1 MRNFDYLQ
9 ELGLTDLHNFCATA
23 EELQVSNPDLS
34 AISARKALEY
44 VVRALYTMKNIEI
57 PERVSLFE
65 LVDGEVFR
73 EFVGDDRVMMAVH
86 YVRKIGNNGAHGI
99 KVTKRES
106 FFCLLNIYNV
116 VAVILHKLTLLKEV
130 VPFDDSLIPN
140 KVQAP
145 IMTPTAVTV
154 TPQSTIV
161 EAADK
166 AAVDDKTP
174 VAEMPTTISEAETRR
189 LYIDLMLKEAG
200 WEVLETEGAIQ
211 PSKACIE
218 VEVEGMPN
226 NEGKGYCDYVLFG
239 SNGLPLAV
247 IEAKKTSA
255 SPLKGKHQAE
265 LYAEC
270 LEKRYGIKP
279 VIYYT
284 NGFATYIIDG
294 LGYPPRRL
302 YAFHTESDLEL
313 LIQKRQRHDIN
324 DFSVKDNITD
334 RHYQKMAIKS
344 VCEHFNGKHRRGLLV
359 MATGTGKTRV
369 AISLVDV
376 LTRNGWVKNVLFL
389 ADRIP
394 LVSQAHKNFVKLL
407 PNMTTSILSEDKD
420 PDTNARITF
429 STYQTMINY
438 IDTDEKAFSV
448 GRFDLIIIDEAHRSI
463 FGKYSAIF
471 NYFDGLLVGL
481 TATPR
486 DEVDRSTYET
496 FQMEQGI
503 PNYAYELE
511 DAVAEGYL
519 VNYKGFKR
527 GSLILQEGIKYNNLS
542 EEEKDQ
548 LEKVWEYE
556 QAKKA
561 IDGDLVVYEPFP
573 KKKAQGGYELDE
585 TGSMYKA
592 AEDPSAN
599 GYHRDIKT
607 NEIFSYIFNIDTIDH
622 VLQDLMENGLKVQS
636 GERIGKS
643 IIFAYNHRHA
653 EMIVERFYA
662 LYPEYASES
671 SEFCALID
679 NYVTYSK
686 DLIDKFEIRDG
697 NPQIAVSVD
706 MLDTGIDVP
715 DVLNLVFFKIVK
727 SKIKFMQMIGRGT
740 RLSKDIFGPGQD
752 KEFFYIFDWC
762 RNFEY
767 FDKNPDG
774 NKAPAVQSLTEKI
787 FSLRAKI
794 AFHLQHQKYQEDAYA
809 KGLHDEIK
817 AILKEQVALLSD
829 SHISVREKWAD
840 VSHFKDDGSWVYLS
854 EVDVNTLSTVI
865 APMLPRN
872 TLDESAKKFDVLTLL
887 IELSLIDGETNAVK
901 AVRGVQT
908 IAEKLQDK
916 GTLPQVQAK
925 MGTIKEVLTDI
936 AWQNVSLKW
945 LEKVRTDFRD
955 LVKFLMGQ
963 DNKWFAVDIE
973 DKISDEGE
981 IEGIMPR
988 MSYKQSV
995 LDFLSQNRDLPVL
1008 RKIYGMEQLTS
1019 ADFAELERILWK
1031 ELGTKDDYEKF
1042 TRGMVCGSNVAI
1054 FIRSMVGVDRKN
1066 AVRRFSEFIS
1076 GHELNAEQEEFLM
1089 TIISYVCENGD
1100 ITKEIV
1106 VNEAPFDER
1115 LTVFTPYMLPLAKYI
1130 DTIHAVITPQTA

>member
-9 ELGLTDLHNFCATA
+9 ELGLNDLYKFCSTA
-23 EELQVSNPDLS
+23 EELQVSNPELS
-34 AISARKALEY
+34 AVSARKALEY
-44 VVRALYTMKNIEI
+44 IVRALYLMKNVEI
-57 PERVSLFE
+57 PERASLFE

-73 EFVGDDRVMMAVH
+73 EFIGDERVMMSVH
-86 YVRKIGNNGAHGI
+86 YVRKVGNNAAHNTP
-99 KVTKRES
+99 VTKRES

-116 VAVILHKLTLLKEV
+116 VAAILLKLRV
-130 VPFDDSLIPN
+130 ISSIAPFNDTLIPRSP
-140 KVQAP
+140 QAP
-145 IMTPTAVTV
+145 IVTAPKVVEVTAESAV
-154 TPQSTIV
+154 V
-161 EAADK
+161 K
-166 AAVDDKTP
+166 AASKEAVEDNTP
-174 VAEMPTTISEAETRR
+174 VQELPLDISEAETRR

-200 WEVLETEGAIQ
+200 WEVLDTEGAIQ

-226 NEGKGYCDYVLFG
+226 NEGIGYCDYVLFG

-247 IEAKKTSA
+247 VEAKRTSV
-255 SPLKGKHQAE
+255 SPIKGKHQAE
-265 LYAEC
+265 LYADC
-270 LEKRYGIKP
+270 LEKRYGVKP

-284 NGFATYIIDG
+284 NGFETYIIDG
-294 LGYPPRRL
+294 LGYPSRRL

-313 LIQKRQRHDIN
+313 LIQQRQRHDIT

-344 VCEHFNGKHRRGLLV
+344 VCEHFNSKHRRGLLV

-369 AISLVDV
+369 SISLVDV
-376 LTRNGWVKNVLFL
+376 LARNGWVKNVLFL

-407 PNMTTSILSEDKD
+407 PHMTTSVLSEDKD
-420 PDTNARITF
+420 PDTTARITF

-438 IDTDEKAFSV
+438 IDRDEKAFSV

-463 FGKYSAIF
+463 FGKYTAII
-471 NYFDGLLVGL
+471 NYFDALLVGL

-496 FQMEQGI
+496 FQMEQGV

-511 DAVAEGYL
+511 DAVSEGYL
-519 VNYKGFKR
+519 VNYRGFKR
-527 GSLILQEGIKYNNLS
+527 GSLILKDGIKYKDLS
-542 EEEKDQ
+542 PKEQEQ

-561 IDGDLVVYEPFP
+561 IDGE
-573 KKKAQGGYELDE
+573 
-585 TGSMYKA
+585 
-592 AEDPSAN
+592 SAK
-599 GYHRDIKT
+599 RDIRSD
-607 NEIFSYIFNIDTIDH
+607 EIFSYIFNLDTIDH

-636 GERIGKS
+636 GERIGKT

-740 RLSKDIFGPGQD
+740 RLSKDVFGPGHD

-774 NKAPAVQSLTEKI
+774 NKAKTVQSLTEKI
-787 FSLRAKI
+787 FSLRARI
-794 AFHLQHQKYQEDAYA
+794 AFQLQHQKWQEDEFARE
-809 KGLHDEIK
+809 LHDETK
-817 AILKEQVALLSD
+817 AVLKEQVAALSD
-829 SHISVREKWAD
+829 SHISVRERWEQ
-840 VSHFKDDGSWVYLS
+840 VSHFKNDDNWVYIS
-854 EVDVNTLSTVI
+854 EVDVNTLSNDI
-865 APMLPRN
+865 APLLPKN
-872 TLDESAKKFDVLTLL
+872 TLDESAKKFDVLTML
-887 IELSLIDGETNAVK
+887 IELSLLDGETNCVK
-901 AVRGVQT
+901 AVQNVQT
-908 IAEKLQDK
+908 IAEKLQEK
-916 GTLPQVQAK
+916 ATLPQVQAK
-925 MGTIKEVLTDI
+925 MATIKEVLSEV

-945 LEKVRTDFRD
+945 LEKVRKDLRD
-955 LVKFLMGQ
+955 LVKFLMGG
-963 DNKWFAVDIE
+963 DNKWFSVDIE
-973 DKISDEGE
+973 DTISDEGT
-981 IEGIMPR
+981 IDGITPR
-988 MSYKQSV
+988 VTYKQSV
-995 LDFLSQNRDLPVL
+995 LDFLSQNRNLPVL
-1008 RKIYGMEQLTS
+1008 QKIYDMEQLTV
-1019 ADFAELERILWK
+1019 ADVKELERILWQ
-1031 ELGTKDDYEKF
+1031 ELGSKEDYNKF
-1042 TRGMVCGSNVAI
+1042 TSGMQCGSNVAI
-1054 FIRSMVGVDRKN
+1054 FIRSILGIDRKN
-1066 AVRRFSEFIS
+1066 AVRMFSEFIS
-1076 GHELNAEQEEFLM
+1076 GNELNADQEDFLM

-1115 LTVFTPYMLPLAKYI
+1115 LAVFTPYMLPLAKYI
-1130 DTIHAVITPQTA
+1130 DTIHTVIIPHTA

>member
-9 ELGLTDLHNFCATA
+9 ELGLTDLHDYCSWA
-23 EELQVSNPDLS
+23 EELQVSKPDLS
-34 AISARKALEY
+34 AICARKALEY
-44 VVRALYTMKNIEI
+44 MVTELYKMKNIEI
-57 PERVSLFE
+57 PERAMLLE
-65 LVDGEVFR
+65 LVDSEVFR
-73 EFVGDDRVMMAVH
+73 DFIGDDKVMMAVH
-86 YVRKIGNNGAHGI
+86 YVRKVGNHGAHNI
-99 KVTKRES
+99 KVTRGES
-106 FFCLLNIYNV
+106 YYSLLNIYNV
-116 VAVILHKLTLLKEV
+116 VAAMLLKLRVIDEI
-130 VPFDDSLIPN
+130 VPFDRTLIPN
-140 KVQAP
+140 NPQVP
-145 IMTPTAVTV
+145 IV
-154 TPQSTIV
+154 TPKPIDVKSQSTIIKYADE
-161 EAADK
+161 EAIEDN
-166 AAVDDKTP
+166 TP
-174 VAEMPTTISEAETRR
+174 VQELPLDISEAETRR

-200 WEVLETEGAIQ
+200 WEVLDTEGAIQ

-226 NEGKGYCDYVLFG
+226 NEGVGYCDYVLFG

-247 IEAKKTSA
+247 IEAKRTSA
-255 SPLKGKHQAE
+255 SPIKGKHQAE
-265 LYAEC
+265 LYAMC
-270 LEKRYGIKP
+270 LEKRYGIRP

-284 NGFATYIIDG
+284 NGFETYIIDG
-294 LGYPPRRL
+294 LGYPSRRL

-313 LIQKRQRHDIN
+313 LIQKRQRHDIT
-324 DFSVKDNITD
+324 DFSINDNITD

-344 VCEHFNGKHRRGLLV
+344 VCEHFNSKHRRGLLV

-369 AISLVDV
+369 SISLVDV
-376 LTRNGWVKNVLFL
+376 LARNGWVKNVLFL

-407 PNMTTSILSEDKD
+407 PHMTTSVLSEDKD
-420 PDTNARITF
+420 PDTTARITF

-438 IDTDEKAFSV
+438 IDRDEKQFSV

-463 FGKYSAIF
+463 FGKYTAII
-471 NYFDGLLVGL
+471 NYFDALLVGL

-496 FQMEQGI
+496 FQMEQGV

-519 VNYKGFKR
+519 VNYCGFKR
-527 GSLILQEGIKYNNLS
+527 GSLILKDGIKYKDLS
-542 EEEKDQ
+542 PKEQEQ

-556 QAKKA
+556 QARKA
-561 IDGDLVVYEPFP
+561 IDG
-573 KKKAQGGYELDE
+573 
-585 TGSMYKA
+585 
-592 AEDPSAN
+592 ED
-599 GYHRDIKT
+599 YRRDIRSD
-607 NEIFSYIFNIDTIDH
+607 EIFKYIFNIDTIDH

-636 GERIGKS
+636 GERIGKT

-740 RLSKDIFGPGQD
+740 RLSKDIYGQGHD

-774 NKAPAVQSLTEKI
+774 NKAKTVPSLTEKI
-787 FSLRAKI
+787 FSLRSRI
-794 AFHLQHQKYQEDAYA
+794 AFQLQHQKWQEDEFA
-809 KGLHDEIK
+809 KQLHDDTK
-817 AILKEQVALLSD
+817 TVLKEQVAALSN

-840 VSHFKDDGSWVYLS
+840 VSHFKNDDNWVYIS
-854 EVDVNTLSTVI
+854 EVDVNTLSNEI
-865 APMLPRN
+865 APLLPKN
-872 TLDESAKKFDVLTLL
+872 TLDESAKKFDVLTML
-887 IELSLIDGETNAVK
+887 IELSLLDGETNCVK
-901 AVRGVQT
+901 AVQNVQT
-908 IAEKLQDK
+908 IAEKLQEK
-916 GTLPQVQAK
+916 ATLPQVQAA
-925 MGTIKEVLTDI
+925 MLTIKEVLSEV
-936 AWQNVSLKW
+936 AWQNVSLNW
-945 LEKVRTDFRD
+945 LEKVRKDLRD
-955 LVKFLMGQ
+955 LVKFLMGG
-963 DNKWFAVDIE
+963 DNKWFSVDIE
-973 DKISDEGE
+973 DTISDEGT
-981 IEGIMPR
+981 IDGITPR
-988 MSYKQSV
+988 VTYKQSV
-995 LDFLSQNRDLPVL
+995 LDFLSQNRNLPVL
-1008 RKIYGMEQLTS
+1008 QKIYDMEQLTV
-1019 ADFAELERILWK
+1019 ADVKELERILWQ
-1031 ELGTKDDYEKF
+1031 ELGSKEDYNRF
-1042 TRGMVCGSNVAI
+1042 TRGMPCGSNVAI
-1054 FIRSMVGVDRKN
+1054 FIRSILGIDRKN
-1066 AVRRFSEFIS
+1066 AVRMFSEFIS
-1076 GHELNAEQEEFLM
+1076 GNELNADQEDFLM

-1106 VNEAPFDER
+1106 VNEAPFDDR
-1115 LTVFTPYMLPLAKYI
+1115 LAVFTPYMLPLAKYI
-1130 DTIHAVITPQTA
+1130 DTIHTVIIPQTA

>member
-9 ELGLTDLHNFCATA
+9 DLGLTDLHNFCSAA
-23 EELQVSNPDLS
+23 EEMQVSKPDLS

-44 VVRALYTMKNIEI
+44 VVKAVFFMKDLEI
-57 PERVSLFE
+57 PERASLFE
-65 LVDGEVFR
+65 LVDSEVFR
-73 EFVGDDRVMMAVH
+73 SFIGNDHIMKAVH
-86 YVRKIGNNGAHGI
+86 YVRKVGNNGAHG
-99 KVTKRES
+99 KNVTKKES

-116 VAVILHKLTLLKEV
+116 VAAILHKLTIIKEI
-130 VPFDDSLIPN
+130 VPFDKTLIPN
-140 KVQAP
+140 KPLSPVLAP
-145 IMTPTAVTV
+145 AKVTV
-154 TPQSTIV
+154 TSKSTIV
-161 EAADK
+161 EAASKD
-166 AAVDDKTP
+166 AVADKTP
-174 VAEMPTTISEAETRR
+174 VKEVLSDISEAETRK

-200 WEVLETEGAIQ
+200 WDVLETEGAIQ

-226 NEGKGYCDYVLFG
+226 AEGKGFCDYVLFG
-239 SNGLPLAV
+239 GNGLPLAV
-247 IEAKKTSA
+247 IEAKRTSV
-255 SPLKGKHQAE
+255 SPIKGKHQAI

-270 LEKRYGIKP
+270 LEKRYGTMP

-284 NGFATYIIDG
+284 NGFETYIIDG

-302 YAFHTESDLEL
+302 YAFNTEGDLEL
-313 LIQKRQRHDIN
+313 LIQKRKRHDIT
-324 DFSVKDNITD
+324 DFTVKDSITD

-344 VCEHFNGKHRRGLLV
+344 VCEHFNTKHRRGLLV

-376 LTRNGWVKNVLFL
+376 LARNGWVKNVLFL

-407 PNMTTSILSEDKD
+407 PHMTTSILSEDKD

-463 FGKYSAIF
+463 FGRYSAIF
-471 NYFDGLLVGL
+471 NYFDSLLVGL

-486 DEVDRSTYET
+486 DEVDKSTYDT
-496 FQMEQGI
+496 FQMEQGV

-519 VNYKGFKR
+519 VNYRGFKR
-527 GSLILQEGIKYNNLS
+527 GSLILQDGIKYNDLS
-542 EEEKDQ
+542 EDEKEQ
-548 LEKVWEYE
+548 LEEVWKYE

-561 IDGDLVVYEPFP
+561 IDGDP
-573 KKKAQGGYELDE
+573 Q
-585 TGSMYKA
+585 
-592 AEDPSAN
+592 
-599 GYHRDIKT
+599 HRDIAN
-607 NEIFSYIFNIDTIDH
+607 NEIFSYIFNIDTIDR
-622 VLQDLMENGLKVQS
+622 VLQDLMENGLTVQS
-636 GERIGKS
+636 GERIGKT

-653 EMIVERFYA
+653 EMIVDRFYA
-662 LYPEYASES
+662 KYPEYGDKK

-686 DLIDKFEIRDG
+686 DLIDRFEIRDG

-740 RLSKDIFGPGQD
+740 RLSKDIFGTGKD

-767 FDKNPDG
+767 FDKHPDG
-774 NKAPAVQSLTEKI
+774 TKAATVPSLTEKI
-787 FSLRAKI
+787 FSLRTRI
-794 AFHLQHQKYQEDAYA
+794 AFHLQHQKYQEEEYT

-817 AILKEQVALLSD
+817 SLLKEQVAVLSD
-829 SHISVREKWAD
+829 SHISVRERWSD
-840 VSHFKDDGSWVYLS
+840 VSHFKDAKSWVYLS

-865 APMLPRN
+865 APLLPKN
-872 TLDESAKKFDVLTLL
+872 TLNEGAKKFDVLTMM
-887 IELSLIDGETNAVK
+887 IELSLLDSETNSVK
-901 AVRGVQT
+901 AVQSVQI
-908 IAEKLQDK
+908 IAEKLQGK
-916 GTLPQVQAK
+916 ATLPQVQKK
-925 MGTIKEVLTDI
+925 MDTIKEVLTPV
-936 AWQNVSLKW
+936 AWENVSLKW
-945 LEKVRTDFRD
+945 LEKVRKDLRD
-955 LVKFLMGQ
+955 LIMFLDG
-963 DNKWFAVDIE
+963 DDGKWFSVDIE
-973 DKISDEGE
+973 DKITDGGAV
-981 IEGIMPR
+981 EGITPR
-988 MSYKQSV
+988 MSYRQSV
-995 LDFLSQNRDLPVL
+995 LDFLSKNRDLPVL
-1008 RKIYGMEQLTS
+1008 QKIYRIEQLEA
-1019 ADFAELERILWK
+1019 ADFTELERILWE
-1031 ELGTKDDYEKF
+1031 ELGSKEDYDKF
-1042 TRGMVCGSNVAI
+1042 TNGMSCGDNVAM
-1054 FIRSMVGVDRKN
+1054 FIRSMVGIDRAN
-1066 AVRRFSEFIS
+1066 AVKRFSEFIS
-1076 GHELNAEQEEFLM
+1076 GNELNADQEDFLN

-1100 ITKEIV
+1100 ITKETV

-1115 LTVFTPYMLPLAKYI
+1115 LSVFEPYIPNLAKYI
-1130 DTIHAVITPQTA
+1130 DTIHDVIVPQSA